1 MFNNLQIRTCHT
13 FDTHDCRPIKLY
25 KIGRDGQRPRDLHGL
40 PMQIEKSMSSYDIVN
55 RFSIGSSPMADSS
68 SRLSIRP
75 S

>member
-40 PMQIEKSMSSYDIVN
+40 PMQIEKSMSSYIVN